1 MAHTP
6 QTLLQEIDAF
16 LSSTGMGASYF
27 GKQAVGNSELVRRL
41 RDGGRIW
48 PETEIKVRAFMA
60 AHSLTIR
67 KSGYGRQ
74 IVAVQ
79 GGAA

>member
-1 MAHTP
+1 MAYTP

-16 LSSTGMGASYF
+16 LSATGMGVSYF
-27 GKQAVGNSELVRRL
+27 GKQAAGNSELVRRL

-60 AHSLTIR
+60 SHKR
-67 KSGYGRQ
+67 NVRNGGYGRRNA
-74 IVAVQ
+74 AVQ
-79 GGAA
+79 GASA